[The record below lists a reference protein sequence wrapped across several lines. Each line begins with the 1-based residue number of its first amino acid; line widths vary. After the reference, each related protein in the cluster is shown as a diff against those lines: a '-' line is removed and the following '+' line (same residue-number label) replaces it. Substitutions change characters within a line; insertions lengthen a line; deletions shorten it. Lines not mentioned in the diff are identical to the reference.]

1 MYGPFYQIY
10 CYENPEMSV
19 EELMESNIRKLEKD
33 WNRKIVLPEVKKE
46 LQVQYDFLR
55 QSFGEIPEGILS

>member
-1 MYGPFYQIY
+1 
-10 CYENPEMSV
+10 MSV

-55 QSFGEIPEGILS
+55 QSFGEIPERILS

>member
-1 MYGPFYQIY
+1 
-10 CYENPEMSV
+10 MSV